1 MNGSRRRGFRPL
13 GVGDTQRSFFVLCD
27 GSTFFAL
34 LRFRVMDL
42 LKACDE
48 MKGFI
53 ETAQK
58 LVDAWDADPDNYSQL
73 EEGLSALK
81 AELEKFKD

>member
-1 MNGSRRRGFRPL
+1 MGPQNETTGRLGHGDLRGLFCPLRGQYVFCTPPLPRYGS
-13 GVGDTQRSFFVLCD
+13 SEVL
-27 GSTFFAL
+27 
-34 LRFRVMDL
+34 RW
-42 LKACDE
+42 

-58 LVDAWDADPDNYSQL
+58 LVAAWHADPDNYSQL